1 MQYARKQTYKEEFI
15 QIGEESQSP
24 QFIQDYTNNIQGI
37 NLPVKKKKKKK
48 KKHENKDSYT
58 EDAKDILQC
67 RFRTFTDD

>member
-37 NLPVKKKKKKK
+37 NLPVKKKKKKNQTRK
-48 KKHENKDSYT
+48 
-58 EDAKDILQC
+58 
-67 RFRTFTDD
+67 

>member
-37 NLPVKKKKKKK
+37 NLPIKGGKKV
-48 KKHENKDSYT
+48 KHENKDSYT

-67 RFRTFTDD
+67 GFRTFTDD